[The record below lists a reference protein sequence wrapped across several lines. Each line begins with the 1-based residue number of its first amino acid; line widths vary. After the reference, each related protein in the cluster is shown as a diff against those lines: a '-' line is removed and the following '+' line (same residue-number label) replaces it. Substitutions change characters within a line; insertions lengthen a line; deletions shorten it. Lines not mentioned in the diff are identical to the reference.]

1 MCIQKNNDAADK
13 IVLFLKYSG
22 FERAANQITA
32 DWIAVF

>member
-1 MCIQKNNDAADK
+1 MYIQKINDATDK
-13 IVLFLKYSG
+13 SVLFLKDSG